1 MKKFRWQLLI
11 IFLTGLVIGILL
23 LTEQPGLKPLAIEP
37 TAGGTYTEA
46 LVGSFDRLNPLLDS
60 HNPADR
66 DIDRLIFSS
75 LLRFDDRGIAV
86 GDLAATWGVS
96 LDGTI
101 YNFSLRADAKW
112 HDGYPV
118 TAEDVAFTINYLKSG
133 ASYISADIQTFWKDV
148 TVAVVS
154 DTDFQFILPEPFAPF
169 LDYLTFGILPEH
181 LLDGVAGEALIDAPY
196 NLAPVGTGPYV
207 FSRMLTEN
215 GQISGVVLKANT
227 AYFAGRPFVEEIDF
241 RYYPDSL
248 SAFSAYQ
255 EGIVQGISQLDQN
268 VIASAMAQ
276 PGLSIYSGREPILTM
291 VLFNLK
297 DPTANFLQDT
307 VVRKAL
313 LTGLDRQGMI
323 NDLLQG
329 QGIIADGPIFPGT
342 WAYYDGS
349 KHVDFDPTAAKNM
362 LIQDG
367 YIISSATDTVR
378 AKNGTGIIFTLLY
391 PDDPTHQAI
400 AQYIQKNWET
410 LNIRVDL
417 EAVAY
422 DQLITDRL
430 TKKNYQAALVDL
442 NYTEMPDPDP
452 YPMWDQAQITGGQ
465 NYSQWDN
472 RIASEYLEDARVTP
486 DLDTRTKLY
495 RNFQVIFSQE
505 LPALPIYY
513 PVYSFAVSSQVSGI
527 RMGPLWDSS
536 DRFSTILEWYLL
548 ASKPQS
554 QITPGK

>member
-23 LTEQPGLKPLAIEP
+23 LTEQPGLKPLTVEP

-60 HNPADR
+60 HNTADR

-75 LLRFDDRGIAV
+75 LLKFDGRGIAT
-86 GDLAATWGVS
+86 GDLANTWGVS
-96 LDGTI
+96 MDGTI
-101 YNFSLRADAKW
+101 YNFSLRPDVKW

-118 TAEDVAFTINYLKSG
+118 TAKDVEFTINYLKNG
-133 ASYISADIQTFWKDV
+133 NSYIPKDIQTFWKDIKV
-148 TVAVVS
+148 VVVS
-154 DTDFQFILPEPFAPF
+154 DTTFQFILPEPFAPF

-181 LLDGVAGEALIDAPY
+181 LLENATGEALVDDPF

-215 GQISGVVLKANT
+215 GQITGVVLKANT
-227 AYFAGRPFVEEIDF
+227 AYFAGRPFIEEIDF
-241 RYYPDSL
+241 RYYPDSQT
-248 SAFSAYQ
+248 AFLAYQ
-255 EGIVQGISQLDQN
+255 QGIVQGISQLDQN
-268 VIASAMAQ
+268 VISSAIAQ
-276 PGLSIYSGREPILTM
+276 PGLSVYTGREPIVTM

-297 DPTANFLQDT
+297 DPTATFLQDI

-342 WAYYDGS
+342 WAYYDGT
-349 KHVDFDPTAAKNM
+349 KHVDFDPTVAKNL

-367 YIISSATDTVR
+367 YVIASGTDVVR
-378 AKNGTGIIFTLLY
+378 QKDGTGIIFTLLY
-391 PDDPTHQAI
+391 PDDATHLAI
-400 AQYIQKNWET
+400 AQYIQKNWEN
-410 LNIRVDL
+410 LDIRVDL
-417 EAVAY
+417 EAVPY

-430 TKKNYQAALVDL
+430 SQKNYQAALVDF
-442 NYTEMPDPDP
+442 NFTNMPDPDP

-472 RIASEYLEDARVTP
+472 RIASEYLEDARISP
-486 DLDTRTKLY
+486 DLDSRTKLY
-495 RNFQVIFSQE
+495 RNFQVIYGQE
-505 LPALPIYY
+505 MPALPIYY
-513 PVYSFAVSSQVSGI
+513 PVYSYAVSSQVSGVRI
-527 RMGPLWDSS
+527 GPLWDSS
-536 DRFSTILEWYLL
+536 DRFSTILQWYLL

-554 QITPGK
+554 QITSGP

>member
-23 LTEQPGLKPLAIEP
+23 LTEQPGLKPLTVKP

-60 HNPADR
+60 HNSADK

-75 LLRFDDRGIAV
+75 LLKFDDRGIAV

-118 TAEDVAFTINYLKSG
+118 TAEDIAFTISYLKSG
-133 ASYISADIQTFWKDV
+133 ASYIPADIQTFWKDV
-148 TVAVVS
+148 QLAVVS

-181 LLDGVAGEALIDAPY
+181 LLENAAGEALVEDPY
-196 NLAPVGTGPYV
+196 NLAPVGSGPYV

-215 GQISGVVLKANT
+215 GQITGVVLKANT
-227 AYFAGRPFVEEIDF
+227 AYYAGRPFIEQIDF
-241 RYYPDSL
+241 HYFPDSQ
-248 SAFSAYQ
+248 SAFAAYQ
-255 EGIVQGISQLDQN
+255 EGIVQGISQVDQS
-268 VIASAMAQ
+268 VIASAIAQ
-276 PGLSIYSGREPILTM
+276 PGLSVYTGRDPILTL

-329 QGIIADGPIFPGT
+329 QGITADGPIFPGT
-342 WAYYDGS
+342 WAYYDGT
-349 KHVDFDPTAAKNM
+349 KHVDFDPIAAKNM

-367 YIISSATDTVR
+367 YIISSGTDTVR
-378 AKNGTGIIFTLLY
+378 QKEGTGIIFTLLY

-410 LNIRVDL
+410 LNIQVDL
-417 EAVAY
+417 EAVPY

-430 TKKNYQAALVDL
+430 SQKNYQAALVDF
-442 NYTEMPDPDP
+442 NFTDMPDPDP

-472 RIASEYLEDARVTP
+472 RIASEYLEDARVNP

-513 PVYSFAVSSQVSGI
+513 PVYSYAVSSQVSGV
-527 RMGPLWDSS
+527 RMGPIWDSS